1 MDGKNNGFLLF
12 PSSNFKSIFVTYIC
26 PLIIVAMKF
35 MNLLIKYRLWLGILF
50 LGLAIFTN
58 LQAGFWPSF
67 ILYLI
72 AVVLILGHFL
82 LGPMRLIQ
90 GFMEEGDVEGAKKV
104 IDSIWFPGLL
114 IKPVRSVYYT
124 IKGNL
129 SMVDQNYDDAEKM
142 MKKGLSL
149 GGSLTKQAEGPNKLQ
164 LGMLSMQKGD
174 IKQAESYIRQA
185 IRAGLPDNEN
195 NAAAYLQLC
204 SIMMNKREF
213 RAAKEYFRK
222 AKGFKPT
229 TPQIVDQI
237 KQIEK
242 YITRMPG

>member
-1 MDGKNNGFLLF
+1 
-12 PSSNFKSIFVTYIC
+12 
-26 PLIIVAMKF
+26 MKWL
-35 MNLLIKYRLWLGILF
+35 NLLIKYRLPLGIII
-50 LGLAIFTN
+50 LGLAVFTHI
-58 LQAGFWPSF
+58 QAGFWPSF
-67 ILYLI
+67 ALYFI
-72 AVVLILGHFL
+72 AVILIVGHFL
-82 LGPMRLIQ
+82 FGPMRLIQ
-90 GFMEEGDVEGAKKV
+90 TYMEEGDIEGAKKV
-104 IDSIWFPGLL
+104 VNSIWFPGIL

-129 SMVDQNYDDAEKM
+129 AMVDQDYDGAEKL
-142 MKKGLSL
+142 MKKSL
-149 GGSLTKQAEGPNKLQ
+149 ALGGGSLTKQAEGPNKLQ
-164 LGMLSMQKGD
+164 LGMLNMQKGN
-174 IKQAESYIRQA
+174 IKEAESYIRQA

-222 AKGFKPT
+222 AKSFKAT

>member
-1 MDGKNNGFLLF
+1 MKWL
-12 PSSNFKSIFVTYIC
+12 S
-26 PLIIVAMKF
+26 LI
-35 MNLLIKYRLWLGILF
+35 IKYRLWLGIVILA
-50 LGLAIFTN
+50 LAIFTN
-58 LQAGFWPSF
+58 IQTSFWPSF

-72 AVVLILGHFL
+72 AVVLIAGHFL
-82 LGPMRLIQ
+82 FGPMRLIQ
-90 GFMEEGDVEGAKKV
+90 GYMEDGDIEGAKKV
-104 IDSIWFPGLL
+104 VASIWFPALL

-129 SMVDQNYDDAEKM
+129 AMVDQDYDGAEKL
-142 MKKGLSL
+142 MKKSLSL
-149 GGSLTKQAEGPNKLQ
+149 GGTMTKQAEGPNKLQ
-164 LGMLSMQKGD
+164 LGMLCIQKGD
-174 IKQAESYIRQA
+174 MKQGENYIRQA

-213 RAAKEYFRK
+213 RAAKDFFRK
-222 AKGFKPT
+222 AKALRPT

-242 YITRMPG
+242 YISRIPG